1 MGKGKTARNVVELAE
16 QIGGDGGFSK
26 GLAEHLHKRRLIDA
40 LAAMRAAK
48 GLSQKDMAE
57 RMGCSQSRVSKMEA
71 AEDASLNLGAVIE
84 YVQAIGGRLDIT
96 LADVRSTAVDR
107 VKHHAFCIMRE
118 TDRLAEL
125 ALADPSIAEGVSSFF
140 DEAAFNLLRMLERSA
155 KKLPASASEAE
166 PSMTVET
173 CSMDDPEEAEA
184 KRSER
189 EERRSALVEA

>member
-16 QIGGDGGFSK
+16 QIGGDGEFSK

-71 AEDASLNLGAVIE
+71 AEDASLNLGAIIE
-84 YVQAIGGRLDIT
+84 YVRAIGGRLDIT
-96 LADVRSTAVDR
+96 LADTHSTAVDR

-125 ALADPSIAEGVSSFF
+125 ATADPAIARGVGRFF
-140 DEAAFNLLRMLERSA
+140 DETAFHLVRMLQESA
-155 KKLPASASEAE
+155 EKLPASASEAE

-173 CSMDDPEEAEA
+173 SAMDEPEETEA
-184 KRSER
+184 KRTER
-189 EERRSALVEA
+189 EERRRALVEA